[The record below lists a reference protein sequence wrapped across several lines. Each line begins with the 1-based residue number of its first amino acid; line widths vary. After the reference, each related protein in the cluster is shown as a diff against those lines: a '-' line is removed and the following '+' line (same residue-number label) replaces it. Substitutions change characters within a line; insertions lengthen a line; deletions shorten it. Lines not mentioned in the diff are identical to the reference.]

1 MRLHKLL
8 DDAHARIV
16 RVEAD
21 AEQLRSELALRLGQ
35 PAVSMPRHAELIG
48 RSVSAALHCPGVLLR
63 TALGAHSDM
72 RVGFTLQPAST
83 DIRVLQAQL
92 SSFLASQLDGR
103 SPILSHSRPTVTVE
117 LLVRVASGGAPS
129 DRTNQ
134 RSAGLV

>member
-48 RSVSAALHCPGVLLR
+48 RSVSAAMHCPGVLLR

-72 RVGFTLQPAST
+72 RVGFANIAAFSLNRYTGASSTIIVVPCQPARWQVSY
-83 DIRVLQAQL
+83 
-92 SSFLASQLDGR
+92 SFPQ
-103 SPILSHSRPTVTVE
+103 PSHC
-117 LLVRVASGGAPS
+117 
-129 DRTNQ
+129 DR
-134 RSAGLV
+134 

>member
-21 AEQLRSELALRLGQ
+21 AEQLRSELALRLGP

-48 RSVSAALHCPGVLLR
+48 RSVSAAMHCPGVLLR

-103 SPILSHSRPTVTVE
+103 SPILSHSRPTVTAE

-134 RSAGLV
+134 RSAG